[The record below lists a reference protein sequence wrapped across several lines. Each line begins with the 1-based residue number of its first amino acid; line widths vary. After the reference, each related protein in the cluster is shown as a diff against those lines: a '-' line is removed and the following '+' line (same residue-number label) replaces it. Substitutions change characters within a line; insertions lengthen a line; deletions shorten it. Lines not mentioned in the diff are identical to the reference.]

1 MTVRHPSL
9 VFGGGLTIL
18 MLLAG
23 VLFWLAPLFRAGTS
37 PECRHALASGDY
49 LIEITGSDNRWQ
61 VLYPGARQTVDS
73 VGAQMAR
80 LELHV
85 PAGRPV
91 VLRLNS
97 TDYIYTLELPAWEL
111 KEIAVPQ
118 LQFELKFQTT
128 GPGRFELLGDHLC
141 GGVVETLQGVLV
153 VETAPQLC
161 RWLTETCGRT
171 TNAAPRES

>member
-1 MTVRHPSL
+1 MRVRHPSL

-23 VLFWLAPLFRAGTS
+23 VLFWLTPFLRVVTS
-37 PECRHALASGDY
+37 PECRHALASDDY

-73 VGAQMAR
+73 VGAEMSR

-97 TDYIYTLELPAWEL
+97 TDYVYTLELPDWEL
-111 KEIAVPQ
+111 KEIAVPK
-118 LQFELKFQTT
+118 LQFDLKFHTAE
-128 GPGRFELLGDHLC
+128 PGRFELLGDHLC

-161 RWLTETCGRT
+161 RWLTETYARVSSNT
-171 TNAAPRES
+171 TPES